1 MPRWTYIIPAV
12 FFLTGINPVLAKEE
26 TSPVSVSR
34 ENNHKTIISMSHE
47 QVLNFA
53 KDLIAQGKFEDA
65 RKALLV
71 KPYNIRELEI
81 ERLYLLALV
90 ATKEQKYDEAIE
102 IYRFILDYEP
112 NVANIRFRLAEL

>member
-12 FFLTGINPVLAKEE
+12 FFLTGINSVMAKEE
-26 TSPVSVSR
+26 TSPVSAIKTS
-34 ENNHKTIISMSHE
+34 NHKTVISMTHE

-81 ERLYLLALV
+81 ER
-90 ATKEQKYDEAIE
+90 I
-102 IYRFILDYEP
+102 FWG
-112 NVANIRFRLAEL
+112 